1 MSDPVLPKLTLPVWM
16 SKGEVA
22 KIAAAAYAW
31 FSLLVE
37 YALWPLNQLDP
48 MTCSE
53 KSLDLVAWQRDI
65 TRFPEEPLSLYRL
78 RVAHAYANAVD
89 SGSVAGFKRIFERL
103 GIGYVEI
110 SERMEGLDWD
120 VINITMSD
128 TQLAEN
134 ESLLN
139 VLIQHYGRTCR
150 RYGWNIITPI
160 PMEIQVVEFSND
172 TTTSLAIMEE

>member
-1 MSDPVLPKLTLPVWM
+1 MSEPVLPKLIIPVWM
-16 SKGEVA
+16 NRGEVG

-37 YALWPLNQLDP
+37 YALWPLRQLDP

-53 KSLDLVAWQRDI
+53 QCLDLVAWQRDI
-65 TRFPEEPLSLYRL
+65 NRFATEPLELYRF
-78 RVAHAYANAVD
+78 RVKYAYANAVD
-89 SGSVAGFKRIFERL
+89 AGSVAGFKRIFERL

-110 SERMEGLDWD
+110 EERMDGLDWD
-120 VINITMSD
+120 IVNITMSA

-134 ESLLN
+134 ASLLDE
-139 VLIQHYGRTCR
+139 LIQHYGRTCR

-160 PMEIQVVEFSND
+160 PVEIDVVEFSNE
-172 TTTSLAIMEE
+172 TITSLAILEE

>member
-1 MSDPVLPKLTLPVWM
+1 MSEPTLPKPILPTWM
-16 SKGEVA
+16 NQNEVGKMA
-22 KIAAAAYAW
+22 TVAHKW
-31 FSLLVE
+31 FSLLGE
-37 YALWPLNQLDP
+37 YALLPLKQLDP
-48 MTCSE
+48 MTCRE
-53 KSLDLVAWQRDI
+53 RSLDLVAERRDI
-65 TRFPEEPLSLYRL
+65 TRFKDEPLSLYRL
-78 RVAHAYANAVD
+78 RVHHAYANAVD

-110 SERMEGLDWD
+110 AERMDGQDWD

-134 ESLLN
+134 ESLLD

-160 PMEIQVVEFSND
+160 PMEIQVVEFSNE
-172 TTTSLAIMEE
+172 TITSLAVLEE